1 MDPLIQ
7 EMEMLFKCQAEEK
20 SKESEIQ
27 SYGFLNGVRNQEV
40 REKIKG
46 RNNSG
51 SDAFTKAFKNLM
63 FHWKPS
69 V

>member
-1 MDPLIQ
+1 MDTFIQ
-7 EMEMLFKCQAEEK
+7 EMEMLFECQAELK
-20 SKESEIQ
+20 SDESEIQ

-46 RNNSG
+46 RSNSI
-51 SDAFTKAFKNLM
+51 SNAFTKVFKNLV

>member
-1 MDPLIQ
+1 MDTFIQ
-7 EMEMLFKCQAEEK
+7 EMETRFKCQAEEK
-20 SKESEIQ
+20 SDESEIQ

-46 RNNSG
+46 RNNSV
-51 SDAFTKAFKNLM
+51 SNAFTKVFKNLV